1 MVYYNQYKLVMRPE
15 FPIIYPIIYQ
25 TFPVKVLY
33 LKKKIESFPSGWGGG
48 QNPVG
53 DLKNTAGLLV
63 INRLHIDTR
72 QEQEENREKLSS
84 GIRRQ

>member
-33 LKKKIESFPSGWGGG
+33 LKKKLKVFSGVGGA

-72 QEQEENREKLSS
+72 QEQEENREK
-84 GIRRQ
+84 

>member
-1 MVYYNQYKLVMRPE
+1 MRPE

-33 LKKKIESFPSGWGGG
+33 LKKKLKVFSGGG
-48 QNPVG
+48 GGGNPVG

-72 QEQEENREKLSS
+72 QEQEDNREKLSS

>member
-1 MVYYNQYKLVMRPE
+1 MRPE

-25 TFPVKVLY
+25 TFPVKVL
-33 LKKKIESFPSGWGGG
+33 GVGVGG
-48 QNPVG
+48 QNPEG

>member
-33 LKKKIESFPSGWGGG
+33 LKKKLKVFPQVGGG

-72 QEQEENREKLSS
+72 QEQEENREK
-84 GIRRQ
+84 

>member
-1 MVYYNQYKLVMRPE
+1 MRPE

-33 LKKKIESFPSGWGGG
+33 LKKKLKVFPRVGGGG

-72 QEQEENREKLSS
+72 QEQEENREKKSS

>member
-1 MVYYNQYKLVMRPE
+1 MRPE

-33 LKKKIESFPSGWGGG
+33 LKKKLKVFPRVGGGG

-72 QEQEENREKLSS
+72 QEQEENREK
-84 GIRRQ
+84 

>member
-33 LKKKIESFPSGWGGG
+33 LKKKFESFPSGWGGG
-48 QNPVG
+48 SESSRRPQ
-53 DLKNTAGLLV
+53 KYS
-63 INRLHIDTR
+63 RLIGY
-72 QEQEENREKLSS
+72 K
-84 GIRRQ
+84 

>member
-1 MVYYNQYKLVMRPE
+1 MVYKYKLVMRPE

-33 LKKKIESFPSGWGGG
+33 LKKKLKVFPRVGGGG

-72 QEQEENREKLSS
+72 QEQEENREK
-84 GIRRQ
+84 

>member
-1 MVYYNQYKLVMRPE
+1 MRPE

-33 LKKKIESFPSGWGGG
+33 LKKKLKVFPRVGGGG

>member
-1 MVYYNQYKLVMRPE
+1 M
-15 FPIIYPIIYQ
+15 
-25 TFPVKVLY
+25 Y
-33 LKKKIESFPSGWGGG
+33 LKKKLKVFSGVGGA

-72 QEQEENREKLSS
+72 QEQEENREK
-84 GIRRQ
+84 

>member
-33 LKKKIESFPSGWGGG
+33 LKKNWKFSLGLGGG

-72 QEQEENREKLSS
+72 QEQEENREK
-84 GIRRQ
+84 

>member
-33 LKKKIESFPSGWGGG
+33 LKKKLKVFPRVGGGGG

-72 QEQEENREKLSS
+72 QEQEENREK
-84 GIRRQ
+84 

>member
-1 MVYYNQYKLVMRPE
+1 MRPE

-33 LKKKIESFPSGWGGG
+33 LKKKLKVFSGGG
-48 QNPVG
+48 VGGVQNPVG

-72 QEQEENREKLSS
+72 QEQEEDREK
-84 GIRRQ
+84 

>member
-33 LKKKIESFPSGWGGG
+33 LKKKIESFLWGWGSESSRRP
-48 QNPVG
+48 Q
-53 DLKNTAGLLV
+53 KYS
-63 INRLHIDTR
+63 RLIGY
-72 QEQEENREKLSS
+72 K
-84 GIRRQ
+84 

>member
-1 MVYYNQYKLVMRPE
+1 MRPE
-15 FPIIYPIIYQ
+15 FPIIYSIIYQ

-33 LKKKIESFPSGWGGG
+33 LKKKLKVFSGVGEA

>member
-25 TFPVKVLY
+25 TFPVKFCTLNKNWKFS
-33 LKKKIESFPSGWGGG
+33 LGLGGGG

-72 QEQEENREKLSS
+72 QEQEENREK
-84 GIRRQ
+84 

>member
-33 LKKKIESFPSGWGGG
+33 LKKKLKVFSGGG
-48 QNPVG
+48 GGGSESRRRPQ
-53 DLKNTAGLLV
+53 KYS
-63 INRLHIDTR
+63 RLIGY
-72 QEQEENREKLSS
+72 K
-84 GIRRQ
+84 

>member
-33 LKKKIESFPSGWGGG
+33 LKKKLKVFSGVGGGGG
-48 QNPVG
+48 QYPVG
-53 DLKNTAGLLV
+53 DLKKYS
-63 INRLHIDTR
+63 RLIGY
-72 QEQEENREKLSS
+72 K
-84 GIRRQ
+84 